1 MKLPK
6 FQYIAPKSTKEASS
20 LLKEHGEKAMAVAGG
35 SDLLVN
41 LKNRLK
47 SPEYLIDL
55 KAIPKLDKVTFSKSE
70 GLTIGAMATLR
81 DLIENPV
88 VRENYPVLVQ
98 AAEAVGTPSL
108 QYMGT
113 VAGNLCLDNRC
124 YYYNQSP
131 LWHAGRDACFKLGG
145 KVCYVVKGSKVCY
158 STYCGDTAPALLVLG
173 AKIKVADPVRSK
185 TMPLQDLYSGD
196 GKNPNTLKA
205 GQFITEITV
214 PPPAGKTGSAYMK
227 LRRRQAI
234 DFPLLGVAVNIQLD
248 GKGKTCAGASI
259 ALTAAERKPIL
270 IAEASKLKGKSL
282 SDGAVAEVLEAATN
296 QAHPLD
302 NLLGLPPSYRKQMV
316 KIYLK
321 RTIDQA
327 LQAVQQ
333 KGR

>member
-20 LLKEHGEKAMAVAGG
+20 LLKEHGEKAIAVAGG

-98 AAEAVGTPSL
+98 AAESVGTPQL

-145 KVCYVVKGSKVCY
+145 KVWYDDRREKVLTV
-158 STYCGDTAPALLVLG
+158 SLRYCNVTDGD
-173 AKIKVADPVRSK
+173 
-185 TMPLQDLYSGD
+185 
-196 GKNPNTLKA
+196 
-205 GQFITEITV
+205 
-214 PPPAGKTGSAYMK
+214 
-227 LRRRQAI
+227 
-234 DFPLLGVAVNIQLD
+234 
-248 GKGKTCAGASI
+248 
-259 ALTAAERKPIL
+259 L
-270 IAEASKLKGKSL
+270 IHLSKLTDLRHLEL
-282 SDGAVAEVLEAATN
+282 SDTRITDAGLEHLKGLTKLETLDFYNTDVGDAGLELLDVRHPGGAD
-296 QAHPLD
+296 HD
-302 NLLGLPPSYRKQMV
+302 F
-316 KIYLK
+316 
-321 RTIDQA
+321 
-327 LQAVQQ
+327 
-333 KGR
+333 